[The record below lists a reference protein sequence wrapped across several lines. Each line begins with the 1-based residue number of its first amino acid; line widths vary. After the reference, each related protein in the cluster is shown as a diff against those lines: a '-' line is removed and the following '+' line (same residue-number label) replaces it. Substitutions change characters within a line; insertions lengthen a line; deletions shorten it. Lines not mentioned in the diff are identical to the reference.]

1 MREGIK
7 VSEKEEIISGFKNA
21 IERGESVEQAKQSFL
36 NAGYP
41 QQEVEQAAK
50 AASQG
55 ASQFL
60 QPSSST
66 NSQSFVQPLKKS
78 KKKWIIILAIV
89 FVLII
94 IATVGIIM
102 FM

>member
-1 MREGIK
+1 M
-7 VSEKEEIISGFKNA
+7 SEKEEIISGFKNA

-36 NAGYP
+36 NSGYP

-55 ASQFL
+55 ATAIVQTSSADSQTL
-60 QPSSST
+60 
-66 NSQSFVQPLKKS
+66 VQPLKKS

-94 IATVGIIM
+94 IVTVGIIM